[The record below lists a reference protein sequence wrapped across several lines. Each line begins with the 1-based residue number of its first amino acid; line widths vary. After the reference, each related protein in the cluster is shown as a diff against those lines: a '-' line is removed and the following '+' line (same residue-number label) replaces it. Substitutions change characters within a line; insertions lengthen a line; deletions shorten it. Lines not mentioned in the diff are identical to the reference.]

1 MQFRH
6 QYRLPLQPSDALA
19 LHRDH
24 VPDFGPRLPG
34 VGHVERVSFERSEDG
49 GQVVCH
55 EWHGDLSVIPMLLRS
70 RIGLAGFR
78 WSDRTVWDS
87 AGRGCLWNLGIP
99 ILGEG
104 ARIEGRYSFDPC
116 AGGTQVN
123 VDACL
128 LFDIGNDSPFVQNAL
143 GRRLLPVV
151 ERFVVWL
158 FKRVIGSSADVIR
171 AYAVPVAA

>member
-1 MQFRH
+1 MHSPATASAAPRPGSRPARVASAS
-6 QYRLPLQPSDALA
+6 YLPEPVDPPVPGACAESHSAGPAGQSQQQERANTPAENNHTASESEAAGRFVCHICLNSPDKPVVTVCGHLHCWGCLYKWLA

-78 WSDRTVWDS
+78 WSDRTVWD
-87 AGRGCLWNLGIP
+87 LW
-99 ILGEG
+99 
-104 ARIEGRYSFDPC
+104 D
-116 AGGTQVN
+116 
-123 VDACL
+123 
-128 LFDIGNDSPFVQNAL
+128 
-143 GRRLLPVV
+143 
-151 ERFVVWL
+151 
-158 FKRVIGSSADVIR
+158 
-171 AYAVPVAA
+171 